1 MIWKISSCR
10 SSKEARM
17 SGNSDFEMVS
27 ERGWQRGLGNLIDNE
42 SARWWKTRMWWV
54 QSLIWVG
61 MIGFMLGT
69 ILFGAPDFKLEDG
82 VMIYGVFAGMFPAV
96 AVVIIMQGALV
107 GEKKDGTAAW
117 VLSKPAS
124 RPAFMLS
131 KLVANS
137 LGVLVTMVVLP
148 GVVAYVLFFIRLK
161 NALDPLAFL
170 AALGILFLNL
180 LFYLTLTLMLG
191 SLFNGRGPVIGIG
204 LAFLFLQQYLV
215 GLLPALRY
223 VLPWTLVVPLNN
235 QTEAIVP
242 ALLSGQPIYSYLPI
256 LAVAVECIL
265 FVLISLWRFNRE
277 EL

>member
-1 MIWKISSCR
+1 
-10 SSKEARM
+10 M
-17 SGNSDFEMVS
+17 SGNSAFELVS
-27 ERGWQRGLGNLIDNE
+27 ENGWIRGLRNLIDNE
-42 SARWWKTRMWWV
+42 SAGWWKTRRWWV
-54 QSLIWVG
+54 QCLIWGG

-69 ILFGAPDFKLEDG
+69 ILFGTPDFKLEDG

-96 AVVIIMQGALV
+96 AVIIIMQGVLV

-124 RPAFMLS
+124 RPAFILA
-131 KLVANS
+131 KLVSNS
-137 LGVLVTMVVLP
+137 LGVLATMVALP
-148 GVVAYVLFFIRLK
+148 GLVAYLLFFIRL
-161 NALDPLAFL
+161 NHALDPLAFL

-191 SLFNGRGPVIGIG
+191 AIFNSRGAVIGIA

-223 VLPWTLVVPLNN
+223 ALPWTLVIPLNN
-235 QTEAIVP
+235 QTEAVVP
-242 ALLSGQPIYSYLPI
+242 ALLVGQPIYSYLPI
-256 LAVAVECIL
+256 LAVGVECIL
-265 FVLISLWRFNRE
+265 FVLVALWRFNRE